1 MTKTSPV
8 GEPLRISKSDD
19 AKKLRAKILELAGEY
34 ARLVHTPQP
43 FIAGVSAAPVS
54 GKVYGADEVMSLVDS
69 ALDFWL
75 TTGRF
80 NDAFEKDLSGYLGL
94 RHLLTCNSGS
104 SANLL
109 AVSALTS
116 PMLGEKALR
125 AGDEVVTCATGFPT
139 TVNPLFQNNLV
150 PVFVDVDIPTYNIRA
165 DLVESA
171 ITEKTR
177 AIMLAHTLG
186 NPFDIDRIMEI
197 AKKYNL
203 YVIEDCCDAL
213 GATYDGKKVG
223 TFGDIGTL
231 SFYPAHHIT
240 MGEGGAVFTDQAL
253 LKRILESVRDWGRDC
268 WCAPGNDNTCKRR
281 FDWQLGELP
290 YGYDHK
296 FTYSNLG
303 YNLKITDMQAAVGYA
318 QLKSLDAF
326 IAARRNNFKQ
336 LYGILEDCTDMLILP
351 QATPRSD
358 PSWFGFPITVRED
371 APFAREALLKHLNE
385 KKIGTRLLF
394 GGNLIRQPYMSQLTW
409 RVQGSVEKSDLVMRQ
424 TFWVGVYPGLGEP
437 AINYIGETIRDF
449 CRQPHA

>member
-1 MTKTSPV
+1 
-8 GEPLRISKSDD
+8 
-19 AKKLRAKILELAGEY
+19 
-34 ARLVHTPQP
+34 
-43 FIAGVSAAPVS
+43 
-54 GKVYGADEVMSLVDS
+54 
-69 ALDFWL
+69 
-75 TTGRF
+75 
-80 NDAFEKDLSGYLGL
+80 
-94 RHLLTCNSGS
+94 
-104 SANLL
+104 
-109 AVSALTS
+109 
-116 PMLGEKALR
+116 
-125 AGDEVVTCATGFPT
+125 
-139 TVNPLFQNNLV
+139 
-150 PVFVDVDIPTYNIRA
+150 
-165 DLVESA
+165 
-171 ITEKTR
+171 
-177 AIMLAHTLG
+177 MLAHTLG